1 MKAFESMAD
10 ADFVQCQNFERVE
23 WIVEDVGEYARK
35 NSFWVVITGVRY
47 EEELLHLKIKLSQRN
62 VDKMYMISALSL
74 KPIAIWRILEYGVC
88 TL

>member
-1 MKAFESMAD
+1 MVCEDMKALESMAD

-23 WIVEDVGEYARK
+23 WIVEDVGENTRNYARK

-62 VDKMYMISALSL
+62 VDKRYLISALS
-74 KPIAIWRILEYGVC
+74 
-88 TL
+88 

>member
-1 MKAFESMAD
+1 MVCEDMKALESMAD

-23 WIVEDVGEYARK
+23 WIVEDVGENARNFARK

-62 VDKMYMISALSL
+62 VDI
-74 KPIAIWRILEYGVC
+74 RLE
-88 TL
+88 L

>member
-1 MKAFESMAD
+1 MVCEDMKAFESMAD

-23 WIVEDVGEYARK
+23 WIVEDVGENARNYARK

-62 VDKMYMISALSL
+62 VDIRLSF
-74 KPIAIWRILEYGVC
+74 KPIEIWIN
-88 TL
+88 

>member
-1 MKAFESMAD
+1 MVCEDMKALESMAD

-23 WIVEDVGEYARK
+23 WIVEDVGENARNFARK

-62 VDKMYMISALSL
+62 VDKS
-74 KPIAIWRILEYGVC
+74 
-88 TL
+88 T

>member
-1 MKAFESMAD
+1 MVCEDMKASESMAD

-23 WIVEDVGEYARK
+23 WIVEDVGENARNYARK

-62 VDKMYMISALSL
+62 VDIRLSF
-74 KPIAIWRILEYGVC
+74 KPIEIWIN
-88 TL
+88 